1 MAGGVGGTA
10 DTADN
15 FSSADATFF
24 LRRTGSTYNLQSRPE
39 SARRDLGAQLEVIG
53 KGVGMP
59 RKLDGID
66 LMRRRPELA
75 DTFGGTLQD
84 SCRAA
89 NVAPL
94 NVGDT
99 YGKLRQTLPERP
111 FAIGCTLPGRL
122 QYLVG
127 VEGQAGIQQ
136 VLRVAQVSLR
146 RQVEVVGNAGYARA
160 PVRLRSPQRVPW
172 PAVAGPSSLIAIAL
186 RHLAMVALPTGTA
199 NQRREVRP
207 SPVSRDSSAHHRRR
221 QDLPES
227 LR

>member
-59 RKLDGID
+59 RKLDRID

-146 RQVEVVGNAGYARA
+146 RQVEVVRNAGHTLGA
-160 PVRLRSPQRVPW
+160 VRLRSPQRVPW